1 MFFVDSPLPVS
12 VAIFCFFNT
21 YGFLFIFA
29 GQHGWSFLL
38 AREWLCFF
46 FRANYG
52 RAIGG
57 RGGEVMKKMVCFRV
71 RRVQVGIVAHF

>member
-1 MFFVDSPLPVS
+1 MKFS
-12 VAIFCFFNT
+12 
-21 YGFLFIFA
+21 
-29 GQHGWSFLL
+29 HG
-38 AREWLCFF
+38 

-52 RAIGG
+52 TVIEG